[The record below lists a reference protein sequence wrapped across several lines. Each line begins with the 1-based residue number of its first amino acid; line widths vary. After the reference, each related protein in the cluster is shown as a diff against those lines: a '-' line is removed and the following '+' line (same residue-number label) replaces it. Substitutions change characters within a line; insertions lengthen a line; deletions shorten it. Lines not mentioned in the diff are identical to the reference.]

1 MKGKTVVVTGSTQ
14 GIGLAIARAAAR
26 AGVDAL
32 LLTGR
37 DEAKGQSAAAEVARE
52 GVRAAF
58 IAADLADPAAPD
70 RVFDHAI
77 ERLGR
82 VDALVNAAALTDRG
96 SLAEADISLWERLYA
111 VNARAPF
118 LLPGFWAAKLDTQ

>member
-1 MKGKTVVVTGSTQ
+1 VKGKTVVVNGSTQ

-37 DEAKGQSAAAEVARE
+37 DEGKGQSAAAEVARE
-52 GVRAAF
+52 GARAAF
-58 IAADLADPAAPD
+58 IAADLADPAALD

-77 ERLGR
+77 ERLGW
-82 VDALVNAAALTDRG
+82 VDTPAERHMQAVTLRQGERWLEKAAA
-96 SLAEADISLWERLYA
+96 A
-111 VNARAPF
+111 
-118 LLPGFWAAKLDTQ
+118 